1 VETTQYCRQVL
12 DEINNVFQQVDNNQ
26 CEALAQTL
34 RSTPRIF
41 LTGMGRGSLSIKAF
55 AMRLMHLGFEVF
67 VVGETNTPRLHSG
80 DLLLMASCS
89 GETGTSVHL
98 ARKAR
103 QAGATMALITAS
115 PHSTLA
121 GMTDMMVYLPAKNIG
136 ENKPVTTR
144 QPMSSLFE
152 QSLLL
157 FGDALVLQLMET
169 CSVSEADMFARHTN
183 LE

>member
-1 VETTQYCRQVL
+1 VETTQYCQQVL
-12 DEINNVFQQVDNNQ
+12 DEINNVLQQVDNNQ

-34 RSTPRIF
+34 RSAPRIF
-41 LTGMGRGSLSIKAF
+41 LSGMGRGGLSIKAF

-103 QAGATMALITAS
+103 QAGATLALITAS

-136 ENKPVTTR
+136 ENEPVTR

-169 CSVSEADMFARHTN
+169 CSVSEADMLARHTN